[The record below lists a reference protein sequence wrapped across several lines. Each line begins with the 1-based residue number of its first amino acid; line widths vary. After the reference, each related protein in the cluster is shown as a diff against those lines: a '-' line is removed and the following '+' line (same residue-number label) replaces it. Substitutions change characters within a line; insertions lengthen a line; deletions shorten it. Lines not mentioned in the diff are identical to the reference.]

1 MIKYKHYSLFGGN
14 RMEKPIVFISHIT
27 EEKEMALELKQLIE
41 ESFLGMLSVFV
52 SSDENSISSGSRWLD
67 NITSALGNCAIELI
81 LCSPKSVKRPWINF
95 EAGAGWIREIPVIPL
110 CHSGMEPSSLPVP
123 LNLLQAAKISEM
135 SNLKLIFPV
144 LASAIGAKCPNVM
157 FDDFIDKMKE
167 LERKYS
173 FWNENNSSLNKF
185 YCKYPQIFEF
195 IKNGNTSVKLRDTE
209 IKELEEILKPFI
221 DRNYVSLLRT
231 GNLEITGKGMRCSV
245 DITSSQKYK
254 DLFLDKACKFCN
266 N

>member
-1 MIKYKHYSLFGGN
+1 M
-14 RMEKPIVFISHIT
+14 MEKPIVFISHIT

-67 NITSALGNCAIELI
+67 NITSALGSCAIELI

-95 EAGAGWIREIPVIPL
+95 EAGAGWVREIPVIPL

-135 SNLKLIFPV
+135 PNLKLIFPV
-144 LASAIGAKCPNVM
+144 LASAIGAKCPNIM
-157 FDDFIDKMKE
+157 FDDFIDKMKK
-167 LERKYS
+167 LERRYS
-173 FWNENNSSLNKF
+173 FWNEINLGLNQI
-185 YCKYPQIFEF
+185 YSNYPQIFEL
-195 IKNGNTSVKLRDTE
+195 IKNGSALVKLRDME
-209 IKELEEILKPFI
+209 IKELEEVLKPFI

-231 GNLEITGKGMRCSV
+231 GDWELANQGMRYSV
-245 DITSSQKYK
+245 AITSSQEYK
-254 DLFLDKACKFCN
+254 DLFLDKECKFYN
-266 N
+266 S